1 MVISFPNMQCCA
13 ILAGAAAVVLFASP
27 AWPTEYFCEVPRALL
42 CDGCAS
48 HIAIALQPG
57 GACRISFS
65 SASVNL
71 QTPSRE
77 SERVE
82 FQVQAPQPVQRHIS
96 FRRQQTAVF
105 AKPSSSRRC
114 FVFNAAEYC
123 E

>member
-1 MVISFPNMQCCA
+1 MIFFPKMRSFA
-13 ILAGAAAVVLFASP
+13 ILAGTATIILLASP
-27 AWPTEYFCEVPRALL
+27 AWPAEYFCDVPRALL

-65 SASVNL
+65 PASVNL
-71 QTPSRE
+71 QTPSHE
-77 SERVE
+77 PERVE
-82 FQVQAPQPVQRHIS
+82 FQVQAPQPVQRHIA

-105 AKPSSSRRC
+105 AKPSPSRRC

>member
-1 MVISFPNMQCCA
+1 MISFPRTQICA
-13 ILAGAAAVVLFASP
+13 IVASAAAVTLFAPP

-57 GACRISFS
+57 GACRVSFTP
-65 SASVNL
+65 ASVNL
-71 QTPSRE
+71 QTPSHE
-77 SERVE
+77 PERVE

-105 AKPSSSRRC
+105 AKPASSRRC